1 MANFTEFN
9 LPTNA
14 YTGFDAQSLRD
25 LIIDRIN
32 NDATINFTDQNFEGS
47 NISALID
54 IIAYSYHTLLFYLNQ
69 TSSESNFNDG
79 DLWSYVD
86 FAATEGIID
95 PTVNQPQNLEDYC
108 IEKNNQRNIDKYK
121 KILTQKEWELL
132 YLLNNGNNKGSI
144 QNTLNISKQRFSFLI
159 KSISQK
165 VQQHDGYRLP
175 N

>member
-32 NDATINFTDQNFEGS
+32 NDATINFTDQNCEGS

-69 TSSESNFNDG
+69 TSSESNFNDAELVWEHILPESMLTLSRG
-79 DLWSYVD
+79 ECDRLSNGNTLISVADDAIVFEVDSLGSNVWSYS
-86 FAATEGIID
+86 FGGT
-95 PTVNQPQNLEDYC
+95 
-108 IEKNNQRNIDKYK
+108 
-121 KILTQKEWELL
+121 
-132 YLLNNGNNKGSI
+132 
-144 QNTLNISKQRFSFLI
+144 NT
-159 KSISQK
+159 
-165 VQQHDGYRLP
+165 P